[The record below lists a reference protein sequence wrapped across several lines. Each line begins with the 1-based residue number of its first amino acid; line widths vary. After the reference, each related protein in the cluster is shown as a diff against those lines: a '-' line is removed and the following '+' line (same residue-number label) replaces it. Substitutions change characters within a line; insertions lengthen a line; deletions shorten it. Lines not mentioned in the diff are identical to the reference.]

1 MNRKLLLIGGG
12 GHCRSVAD
20 SVLASGLYD
29 EIGIVDFADCSC
41 LGIETVG
48 TDDDLPALYA
58 QGWTDAFVTVGSV
71 GDTALRRKLYKKI
84 KEAGFNVPVIADPTA
99 VIAGGTTIGAGTFIG
114 KRAVINTAASIGEC
128 CIINTGAVVEHDCVI
143 GDFSHISPCG
153 VLCGEVTVGAD
164 SHIGAGAVVI
174 QQVKVGSG
182 VLAGAGS
189 VVTKDLPDGVKA
201 YGNPCRVAEK

>member
-12 GHCRSVAD
+12 GHCRSVID
-20 SVLASGLYD
+20 SVLSAGLYE

-48 TDDDLPALYA
+48 TDDDLPALFA

-84 KEAGFNVPVIADPTA
+84 KDTGFNVPVIADPAA
-99 VIAGGTTIGAGTFIG
+99 VIAKGTSIGEGSFIG
-114 KRAVINTAASIGEC
+114 KAAVVNTAASVGEC
-128 CIINTGAVVEHDCVI
+128 CIINTGAILEHDCVI
-143 GDFSHISPCG
+143 GDFAHISPRS
-153 VLCGEVTVGAD
+153 VLCGEVTVGQD
-164 SHIGAGAVVI
+164 SHVGAGAVVI
-174 QQVKVGSG
+174 QQVSIGSR
-182 VLAGAGS
+182 VLVGAGS

-201 YGNPCRVAEK
+201 YGDPCRVIEK